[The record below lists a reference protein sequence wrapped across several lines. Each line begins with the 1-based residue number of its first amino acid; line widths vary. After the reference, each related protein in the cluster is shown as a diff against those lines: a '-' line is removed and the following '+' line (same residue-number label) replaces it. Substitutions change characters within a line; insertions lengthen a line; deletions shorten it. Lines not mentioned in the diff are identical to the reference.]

1 MMTAR
6 FEELVAWQKAR
17 LLNKAVYELTRERPF
32 SRYFALRDQIQRSA
46 LSVMSNIA
54 EGFERGS
61 AADYY
66 RFLVIAK
73 SSCGEVRCQLYAAL
87 DVNCINQ
94 TQFNEIYNQ
103 SLEVSRI
110 IAGLM
115 KAVDKQRLK

>member
-1 MMTAR
+1 MTAR
-6 FEELVAWQKAR
+6 FEDLVAWQKAR

-73 SSCGEVRCQLYAAL
+73 SSCGEVRCQLYAAI

-94 TQFNEIYNQ
+94 AQFDAIYQQ

-115 KAVDKQRLK
+115 KSVDKQRLK